1 MPRGAREIT
10 LRFLAAPT
18 DAGYSGT
25 VGGGRV
31 LEWIDKA
38 GYAAAA
44 GWSGTYSVTAYVGNV
59 RFTRPVAGRRPRRG
73 DRPRSSTRAR
83 RACTS
88 SSPSRRAT
96 RKDGDLRPT
105 TDCIM
110 VFVAVDE
117 HGKPTPVPAARP
129 RGRARPRVAG
139 ERRHAHRRCGARSL
153 LPWRPRPTATRAPRH
168 ASCCASSQRPPT
180 STGAARCTAASSCAG
195 STRPRTCS
203 PREWTGSASNVAVY
217 AGGVRFY
224 RPLRIGHLVEVE
236 ARLLLTGTS
245 SMHISV
251 HVRSGD
257 PATGELD
264 LTTHSLIVFVP
275 LDSDGTPPSPPG
287 RGRRSATRTSPCAIT
302 PSSSSRC
309 ATRSTP
315 SATSPEAA
323 RGRRGVRPPAATELR
338 ATFSGCA
345 SAGGSVAPSAV
356 RAAAG
361 DDPRDRA
368 GAARGS
374 GGRGRARAARQARR
388 RRPESPVRA
397 QPMSLATW

>member
-1 MPRGAREIT
+1 MARRAREIT

-59 RFTRPVAGRRPRRG
+59 RFSRPVEV
-73 DRPRSSTRAR
+73 
-83 RACTS
+83 
-88 SSPSRRAT
+88 
-96 RKDGDLRPT
+96 GDLVEATARIVHTGTTSMHILVTVAAGNPKDVDLQPT

-117 HGKPTPVPAARP
+117 NGKPTPVPQLVVEDEHDREWQESAVRRIALRSEIADAMAAQTYSEA
-129 RGRARPRVAG
+129 GTAPRVVLRFLAAPTDVNWG
-139 ERRHAHRRCGARSL
+139 GKVHGGIVMRWIDEAAHVL
-153 LPWRPRPTATRAPRH
+153 AT
-168 ASCCASSQRPPT
+168 Q
-180 STGAARCTAASSCAG
+180 
-195 STRPRTCS
+195 
-203 PREWTGSASNVAVY
+203 WTGSAANVAVY

-224 RPLRIGHLVEVE
+224 RPLRIGHVVEVE

-257 PATGELD
+257 PATGELA

-275 LDSDGTPPSPPG
+275 LDDDGNAVPAKPWTPVSEEDV
-287 RGRRSATRTSPCAIT
+287 A
-302 PSSSSRC
+302 
-309 ATRSTP
+309 
-315 SATSPEAA
+315 
-323 RGRRGVRPPAATELR
+323 LR
-338 ATFSGCA
+338 DHA
-345 SAGGSVAPSAV
+345 
-356 RAAAG
+356 
-361 DDPRDRA
+361 
-368 GAARGS
+368 
-374 GGRGRARAARQARR
+374 
-388 RRPESPVRA
+388 
-397 QPMSLATW
+397 LALVQMRNRVDAERHIP

>member
-1 MPRGAREIT
+1 MARRAREIT

-59 RFTRPVAGRRPRRG
+59 RFSRPVEV
-73 DRPRSSTRAR
+73 
-83 RACTS
+83 
-88 SSPSRRAT
+88 
-96 RKDGDLRPT
+96 GDLVEATARVVHTGTTSMHILVTVAAGNPKDVDLQPT

-117 HGKPTPVPAARP
+117 NGKPTPVPQLVAEDEHDREWQESAVRRIALRSEIADAMAAQTYSEA
-129 RGRARPRVAG
+129 GTAPRVVLRFLAAPTDVNWG
-139 ERRHAHRRCGARSL
+139 GKVHGGIVMRWIDEAAHVL
-153 LPWRPRPTATRAPRH
+153 AT
-168 ASCCASSQRPPT
+168 Q
-180 STGAARCTAASSCAG
+180 
-195 STRPRTCS
+195 
-203 PREWTGSASNVAVY
+203 WTGSAANVAVY

-224 RPLRIGHLVEVE
+224 RPLRIGHVVEVE

-257 PATGELD
+257 PATGELA

-275 LDSDGTPPSPPG
+275 LDDDGNAVPARPWTPVSDEDV
-287 RGRRSATRTSPCAIT
+287 A
-302 PSSSSRC
+302 
-309 ATRSTP
+309 
-315 SATSPEAA
+315 
-323 RGRRGVRPPAATELR
+323 LR
-338 ATFSGCA
+338 DHA
-345 SAGGSVAPSAV
+345 
-356 RAAAG
+356 
-361 DDPRDRA
+361 
-368 GAARGS
+368 
-374 GGRGRARAARQARR
+374 
-388 RRPESPVRA
+388 
-397 QPMSLATW
+397 LALVQMRNRVDAERHIP

>member
-1 MPRGAREIT
+1 MARGAREIT

-59 RFTRPVAGRRPRRG
+59 RFTRPVEVGDLVEATARIIHTGTTSMHILVTVSAGNPR
-73 DRPRSSTRAR
+73 
-83 RACTS
+83 
-88 SSPSRRAT
+88 
-96 RKDGDLRPT
+96 DGELRPT

-117 HGKPTPVPAARP
+117 HGKPTPVPQLVPEDDDDREWQESAVKRIALRTEIATAMAAQTYSDA
-129 RGRARPRVAG
+129 GTAPRVVLRFLAAPTDVNWG
-139 ERRHAHRRCGARSL
+139 GKVHGGIVMRWIDEAAHVL
-153 LPWRPRPTATRAPRH
+153 ATR
-168 ASCCASSQRPPT
+168 
-180 STGAARCTAASSCAG
+180 
-195 STRPRTCS
+195 
-203 PREWTGSASNVAVY
+203 WTGSASNVAVY

-257 PATGELD
+257 PATGELE

-275 LDSDGTPPSPPG
+275 LDAEGN
-287 RGRRSATRTSPCAIT
+287 AV
-302 PSSSSRC
+302 
-309 ATRSTP
+309 
-315 SATSPEAA
+315 AA
-323 RGRRGVRPPAATELR
+323 RPWTPVSDEDVALR
-338 ATFSGCA
+338 
-345 SAGGSVAPSAV
+345 
-356 RAAAG
+356 
-361 DDPRDRA
+361 DH
-368 GAARGS
+368 ARLLVEM
-374 GGRGRARAARQARR
+374 RNRVDAERHI
-388 RRPESPVRA
+388 P
-397 QPMSLATW
+397 